1 MVVFPAPSSPRMRI
15 LISRVPNK
23 LEKMVE
29 KKPPTKSR
37 RERHFNVSQLCGGYA
52 KADRPTSFLTGLQDA
67 SFLQWKKTSSGCCPD
82 GCVLNYIMSS
92 WFMLPF
98 YGSMIARSSKLCCS
112 SIKLSHCGYT
122 FIFSF
127 SLICQ
132 NLSHLLFCLYQT
144 LSFQCQRLHKDQKKP
159 EKIQHQKMFMVF
171 HRTIHFFFLKIR
183 YKSVSTC

>member
-29 KKPPTKSR
+29 KKPPTKTR
-37 RERHFNVSQLCGGYA
+37 GERLFNVSQLSGGH
-52 KADRPTSFLTGLQDA
+52 ADRPTSFLMVCKT
-67 SFLQWKKTSSGCCPD
+67 FLFSSEKTQSPGCCPD
-82 GCVLNYIMSS
+82 GCVLNNSMSS

-98 YGSMIARSSKLCCS
+98 YDFMVAHSSKSHCS
-112 SIKLSHCGYT
+112 SIIKLSHCSYN

-132 NLSHLLFCLYQT
+132 NVSHLLFGLHLT
-144 LSFQCQRLHKDQKKP
+144 LPFQCQRLYKDQKKP
-159 EKIQHQKMFMVF
+159 ERIQHQKMFMVF
-171 HRTIHFFFLKIR
+171 QRTAHLFF
-183 YKSVSTC
+183 S